1 MNAIAAGL
9 RRIWDAVFA
18 VTFAISGM
26 QMPAFLGT
34 YRHRL
39 DQSALELDRQLS
51 AMRSSPTPDASSI
64 ARIEAALPD
73 LRQAVV
79 DLGGNGLGRLRTF
92 VANFD
97 WPVVEASLRLHE
109 PALPL
114 TGEAAAYRAGAAI
127 LGLVIAAATAG
138 IARHLFL
145 PRHRTLRDI

>member
-9 RRIWDAVFA
+9 RRLWDAVFA

-39 DQSALELDRQLS
+39 DQSALELNRQLS

-64 ARIEAALPD
+64 ARVEAALPD

-79 DLGGNGLGRLRTF
+79 DLGGNGLGRLRAF
-92 VANFD
+92 VGNFD

-109 PALPL
+109 PSLPL
-114 TGEAAAYRAGAAI
+114 TLEAAAYGAGAAI
-127 LGLVIAAATAG
+127 LGLVIAASTAG
-138 IARHLFL
+138 IARALFM
-145 PRHRTLRDI
+145 PRRKALRDA